1 MDLNV
6 LSYHMAYSNMY
17 RQRKIDRER
26 KIEREEE
33 MGLYIYGL
41 PQLKK
46 LDLDGWLSDT
56 AT

>member
-6 LSYHMAYSNMY
+6 LSYHMAYYMY

-56 AT
+56 AP

>member
-17 RQRKIDRER
+17 RPRKIDRER

-56 AT
+56 AP